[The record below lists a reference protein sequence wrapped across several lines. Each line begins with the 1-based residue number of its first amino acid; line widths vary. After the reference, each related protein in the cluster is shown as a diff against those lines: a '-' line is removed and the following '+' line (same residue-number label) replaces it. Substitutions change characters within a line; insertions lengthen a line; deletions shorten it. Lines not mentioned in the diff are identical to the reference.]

1 MRDTTRYPIT
11 KQEIINCLLDIKIE
25 TMKEEGCGDMRPILL
40 ETTIN
45 FIEAYMSDDL
55 KAS

>member
-45 FIEAYMSDDL
+45 FIKAYMSDDL